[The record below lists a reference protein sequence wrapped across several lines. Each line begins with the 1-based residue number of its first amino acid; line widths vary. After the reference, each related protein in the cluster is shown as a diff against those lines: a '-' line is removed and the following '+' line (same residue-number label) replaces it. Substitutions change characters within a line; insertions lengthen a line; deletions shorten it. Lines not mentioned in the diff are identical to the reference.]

1 MDAIAPIKPTL
12 EPPAPPAQRETETLP
27 EANAA
32 ASSAN
37 DDNAA
42 EPRAP
47 AAPGHLLV
55 RLDSEAG
62 RFVQTMT
69 DSSSQETIWRYPS
82 EAQLAY
88 SRAVKAYLR
97 ALSE

>member
-1 MDAIAPIKPTL
+1 MDAIAPIKPVL
-12 EPPAPPAQRETETLP
+12 EPPAPPAQRETEALP
-27 EANAA
+27 EIV
-32 ASSAN
+32 SAQN
-37 DDNAA
+37 EDKTA
-42 EPRAP
+42 EPREP

-55 RLDSEAG
+55 RMDSEAG

-69 DSSSQETIWRYPS
+69 DPTSQETIWRYPS

-97 ALSE
+97 ALSEQ